1 MTSAS
6 ISTAI
11 IHKILM
17 GIVEYLGFIEET
29 QGNVLSNFPSASIQ
43 ANVSRGLLAITMF
56 FTYPMESFMVR
67 HVIVDLFHN
76 ENMENRQGNENR
88 SYMN

>member
-1 MTSAS
+1 MTSIL
-6 ISTAI
+6 ISTATI
-11 IHKILM
+11 CVILI
-17 GIVEYLGFIEET
+17 GIVEYLGFMEET
-29 QGNVLSNFPSASIQ
+29 QGNVLNNFSSASIQ

-76 ENMENRQGNENR
+76 RDIENTDPI
-88 SYMN
+88 

>member
-17 GIVEYLGFIEET
+17 GIVEYLGFMEET

-43 ANVSRGLLAITMF
+43 ANVSRGLLAIAMF
-56 FTYPMESFMVR
+56 FSLIPWKA
-67 HVIVDLFHN
+67 LW
-76 ENMENRQGNENR
+76 
-88 SYMN
+88 